1 MIREET
7 PAEQERR
14 DTSTWEK
21 QEDSGLTDQ
30 RESLRMGGNI
40 ILGESVPPKEE
51 SLSAARREE
60 QEPHPAEQSD
70 QPDQAN
76 QTELDRRFAALSEG
90 QWKGLQVI
98 FGLILGAAGS
108 FCLFFL
114 GGTITFNSMG
124 LLMAVGVM
132 LVIPSLLQRNLS
144 RSIHLA
150 RLVSILSFALLL
162 LAFTLL
168 NRPG

>member
-7 PAEQERR
+7 PQKPERR
-14 DTSTWEK
+14 YPSTWEEQK
-21 QEDSGLTDQ
+21 DSGLPDQ
-30 RESLRMGGNI
+30 WESLHTGGNI
-40 ILGESVPPKEE
+40 IIEEGAPSKAE
-51 SLSAARREE
+51 SLSEATREE
-60 QEPHPAEQSD
+60 QEPN
-70 QPDQAN
+70 QAN
-76 QTELDRRFAALSEG
+76 QTELDRRFAALSNA
-90 QWKGLQVI
+90 QWKALQI
-98 FGLILGAAGS
+98 AFGLILGAGGS

-114 GGTITFNSMG
+114 GGTITFSSMG

-132 LVIPSLLQRNLS
+132 LVIPSLIQRNLS

>member
-7 PAEQERR
+7 PQAQERR
-14 DTSTWEK
+14 HTSTWEE
-21 QEDSGLTDQ
+21 QEDAGLTDQ
-30 RESLRMGGNI
+30 WESLRTGGNI
-40 ILGESVPPKEE
+40 IIEEGAPPREE
-51 SLSAARREE
+51 SLSATPREG
-60 QEPHPAEQSD
+60 QEADPAEQLD
-70 QPDQAN
+70 GPDQAG
-76 QTELDRRFAALSEG
+76 QTDLDRRFAALSEG
-90 QWKGLQVI
+90 QWKALQIV

-132 LVIPSLLQRNLS
+132 LVIPSLLQRNLR

-150 RLVSILSFALLL
+150 RIVSILSFALLL